1 MKCKPT
7 TKIKFLFYCRG
18 YYLKN
23 AYFCESHS
31 SDIFME
37 RIFISYKREDKQRV
51 FELKD
56 YIEKETK
63 IPCWIDIDGIES
75 DAQFA
80 NVIINA
86 INQSEVFLFMYSHS
100 HTLITNYENDWS
112 IREINFAQR
121 KGKRIVFINIDG
133 TPLTD
138 WFSLIF
144 GTKQQVDGQSTK
156 EMSKLVKDINQWLIN
171 DNRIISP
178 QYNIF
183 NLDNSTRTP
192 QKIEKKQFRL
202 FGLSFNMIR
211 IQRGSFFMGTVV
223 PYTNQEVTIDFK
235 EDIPGSHPVIL
246 TKDYYIGEVP
256 VTQRFWSLVMNDN
269 PSRFINDDN
278 PVDSVSWNSCQD
290 FIERLNFMMGVKFR
304 LPSESEWEFAAR
316 GGIMS
321 HNYRYSGSNK
331 LEDVAWYKDNS
342 HFTTHPVKEKRA
354 NELGL
359 FDMSGNVWEWCIDY
373 YSDFVRDVQYD
384 PIGPPNGIHHVY
396 KGGCW
401 CEDEDCRV
409 TMRRAGLPDFS
420 SYGGLG
426 FRLAMTL

>member
-1 MKCKPT
+1 
-7 TKIKFLFYCRG
+7 
-18 YYLKN
+18 
-23 AYFCESHS
+23 
-31 SDIFME
+31 ME
-37 RIFISYKREDKQRV
+37 RIFISYKREDKKRV

-86 INQSEVFLFMYSHS
+86 INQSEVFLFMYSHAHS
-100 HTLITNYENDWS
+100 LISNYENDWCV
-112 IREINFAQR
+112 REVNFAQS

-138 WFSLIF
+138 WFSLLF
-144 GTKQQVDGQSTK
+144 GTKQQVDAQSS
-156 EMSKLVKDINQWLIN
+156 EELVKLVKNISQWLSNEECTISVKK
-171 DNRIISP
+171 DSLYSDYRIS
-178 QYNIF
+178 
-183 NLDNSTRTP
+183 SP
-192 QKIEKKQFRL
+192 QKIEKKEFSL
-202 FGLSFNMIR
+202 FGFIFHMIR
-211 IQRGSFFMGTVV
+211 IQKGDFYMGTVI
-223 PYTNQEVTIDFK
+223 PGTNQGVSITFK
-235 EDIPGSHPVIL
+235 DDIPGSHPVIL

-256 VTQRFWSLVMNDN
+256 VTQRFWNLVMNDN
-269 PSRFINDDN
+269 PSRFVNDDC
-278 PVDSVSWNSCQD
+278 PVDSISWNSCQV
-290 FIERLNFMMGVKFR
+290 FIERLSYMMGVKFR
-304 LPSESEWEFAAR
+304 LPSEAEWEFAAR
-316 GGIMS
+316 GGILS
-321 HNYRYSGSNK
+321 QNYRYSGSNR

-359 FDMSGNVWEWCIDY
+359 FDMSGNVWEWCNDF
-373 YSDFVRDVQYD
+373 YSDFEREVQYD
-384 PIGPPNGIHHVY
+384 PIGPPSGIHHVY